1 MNKHRFLH
9 DAALHFQP
17 FGMGWQMRASA
28 HEKNR
33 RKRPWGG
40 FFMQHSQSEWM
51 AALRSGDQYS
61 FLGNCMLRTRL

>member
-9 DAALHFQP
+9 DAALHLQP
-17 FGMGWQMRASA
+17 FGMGWQVRVPMKKTAASVPGA
-28 HEKNR
+28 V
-33 RKRPWGG
+33 

-51 AALRSGDQYS
+51 AALRYGDQYS